1 MSGPHLFLSGVGAG
15 DSEGSLARLSELQL
29 FLSDFF
35 SSQRT
40 HHSVRKTGTW
50 GRRGR
55 APNVSFLRVSFF
67 PLKQYEMGNLS
78 TPWPTAPKR
87 DRSLPH
93 PREIVPSFSNG
104 IVVFSWRAGGGRIW
118 QPQETVLMVTTGG
131 NPGVEA
137 WDAGELSVVHRTPH
151 HNQEI
156 SG

>member
-1 MSGPHLFLSGVGAG
+1 MPLYLVPCFSNYLVKRGPIAFIKAVSGPHLFLSGVGAG

-87 DRSLPH
+87 DRSLFLKWN
-93 PREIVPSFSNG
+93 SGFQL
-104 IVVFSWRAGGGRIW
+104 AGRRGAHLAASGDSSDGYYWGESRGRGLGCW
-118 QPQETVLMVTTGG
+118 
-131 NPGVEA
+131 
-137 WDAGELSVVHRTPH
+137 
-151 HNQEI
+151 
-156 SG
+156 